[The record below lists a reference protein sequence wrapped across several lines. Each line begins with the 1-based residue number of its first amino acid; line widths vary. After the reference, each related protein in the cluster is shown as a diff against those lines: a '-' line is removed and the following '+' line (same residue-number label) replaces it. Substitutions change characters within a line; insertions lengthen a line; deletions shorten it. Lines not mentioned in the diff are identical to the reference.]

1 MRKLF
6 LVLLLLLL
14 IIANSYAQNTISLE
28 VPRITPVSPTAAA
41 MNKYQSYPVDYSTGI
56 PNITIPLYEI
66 VAGEVTIPVTLSYH
80 ASGLKPKERS
90 SLAGTGWTLNLEPS
104 VTRQV
109 NGVADETSNG
119 WFNDYNRIPSDNVG
133 KLRYYNDVADNK
145 IDTQPDKFSY
155 KLPHGGGS
163 GYFPYSPGSGGIR
176 DLYTLPRTNDKVTY
190 TVDGKIN
197 ITDENGVRY
206 AFHETFE
213 KSGYDT
219 KTRWMCS
226 SIWSPRNLPEAL
238 VNFKYS
244 TISKV
249 ISPSTFDNLD
259 NKVFIHSQSNGKY
272 LIEQRVNHNYCYRIG
287 YNVVAGVSEY
297 DAVLEPVS
305 SSAINT
311 NYPMISRYTTDDLTI
326 ARLEEVKFMGNKLYV
341 SYNSVGTVPNN
352 QSVIDNIEVTDQNG
366 KLIRKIAFFIT
377 PYNNN
382 TSLTKLDSIRISAP
396 GVEPQTYSFQY
407 NNTGS
412 VPSIYTTAVDH
423 WGFCNGAQ
431 RDANQTTVPSFKTSV
446 SFGETT
452 SIKVN
457 INYTGVN
464 REPDF
469 NWTKTGVLSSITNP
483 QGIHTSFTY
492 ESNYGAFR
500 DNSGYYGTKDYLHPV
515 GGLRVK
521 EIRTTNPKTQKG
533 ATTQYKYGLTKPEQ
547 PEFKP
552 VWGGGAIKH
561 IVTKRDYG
569 SVYRI
574 TGNSGSKAIATSFPI
589 GSMPES
595 NITFNGGSAVLYNI
609 VEEESWG
616 TDIEIKDHH
625 KTRYYYNV
633 KLHNFEDV
641 LKWDESNSANSVK
654 NFLEEKSEEIIGKI
668 ARKFPAHPRMPSDD
682 YIDYD
687 MSSNTNHLYGKLIRK
702 ELFKQD
708 KLVSSTEYIYDR
720 KYPTGYYIQIDIPI
734 RTSVIDIADYTIN
747 PNKYPNIFTDAFII
761 GNHYSNTEK
770 AQTTYY
776 LDNKTFAAPGKEITK
791 DYYYVNGRT
800 DFVTTEKKYT
810 YDFNWQDPLSSIKP
824 RSIETTNSDN
834 TKIVDEFNYLTNY
847 PAVLSYHKQMKNNNW
862 IESRILFKE
871 NTPLP
876 QKVQSKTN
884 QMQDFRD
891 EVIYN
896 AYDSN
901 GNVSEITG
909 KDGTPI
915 SFIWGYRKQFP
926 VVKVENASIQEII
939 DAIGFS
945 EIHDTSTPGSDV
957 MSKINSLRTKL
968 PTARV
973 TTYEYEPLQGVTAI
987 TDPNNITTKFEY
999 DGYSR
1004 LTNSYYLNVKSQ
1016 SDIRKVMLQ
1025 KYIYN
1030 LGK

>member
-1 MRKLF
+1 MRNFF

-14 IIANSYAQNTISLE
+14 VKANSYAQNTISLE

-41 MNKYQSYPVDYSTGI
+41 MNKYQSYPVDHSTGV

-66 VAGEVTIPVTLSYH
+66 VAGDVTIPVTLSYH

-90 SLAGTGWTLNLEPS
+90 GIAGTGWTLNLEPS

-109 NGVADETSNG
+109 NGVADETPYG
-119 WFNDYNRIPSDNVG
+119 WFNNYNRIPGNNVG
-133 KLRYYNDVADNK
+133 KLQYYNDVVDNK

-163 GYFPYSPGSGGIR
+163 GYFPNSPGIGGIR
-176 DLYTLPRTNDKVTY
+176 NLYTLPRTNDKVTY

-206 AFHETFE
+206 AFYETFE
-213 KSGYDT
+213 KSGYGDT

-238 VNFKYS
+238 VNFKYT

-249 ISPSTFDNLD
+249 MSPSTFDNLD
-259 NKVFIHSQSNGKY
+259 NKVIFHSNPKGNY
-272 LIEQRVNHNYCYRIG
+272 LIEQRTNHNYCYRIS
-287 YNVVAGVSEY
+287 YNTIAGVSEY
-297 DAVLEPVS
+297 DAILES
-305 SSAINT
+305 TTTSAAGV
-311 NYPMISRYTTDDLTI
+311 NYPIISRYQTDDLTI
-326 ARLEEVKFMGNKLYV
+326 ARLEEAKFMGNKLYV

-352 QSVIDNIEVTDQNG
+352 QSIIDNIEVTDQNG

-382 TSLTKLDSIRISAP
+382 TSLTKLDSVRISAP
-396 GVEPQTYSFQY
+396 GVETQTYSFQY
-407 NNTGS
+407 HNIGS

-431 RDANQTTVPSFKTSV
+431 RDANQTTVPSFHKV
-446 SFGETT
+446 LWFGDTT
-452 SIKVN
+452 PIKINVN
-457 INYTGVN
+457 YQGIN

-469 NWTKTGVLSSITNP
+469 NWTKTGVLTCITNP
-483 QGIHTSFTY
+483 QGIQASFSY

-521 EIRTTNPKTQKG
+521 EIKTTNPKTQKS
-533 ATTQYKYGLTKPEQ
+533 TITQYKYGLTKPDQ
-547 PEFKP
+547 PDFKP
-552 VWGGGAIKH
+552 IWGGGAIKH
-561 IVTKRDYG
+561 IVTLRDYA
-569 SVYRI
+569 SVIDTKNADYKYKNWLTVI
-574 TGNSGSKAIATSFPI
+574 SSI
-589 GSMPES
+589 PES

-609 VEEESWG
+609 VEEENWG
-616 TDIEIKDHH
+616 MDIKDIHR
-625 KTRYYYNV
+625 TRYYYNV

-641 LKWDESNSANSVK
+641 FKWDESSPVNSIK
-654 NFLEEKSEEIIGKI
+654 NFLEEQSEEIVSKV
-668 ARKFPAHPRMPSDD
+668 ARKFPAHPHRPSDD
-682 YIDYD
+682 YLDYYL
-687 MSSNTNHLYGKLIRK
+687 SSNQLYGKLIRK
-702 ELFKQD
+702 ELFRKD
-708 KLVSSTEYIYDR
+708 KLVSSTEYIYEK
-720 KYPTGYYIQIDIPI
+720 KYPTGDYIQIDVPI
-734 RTSVIDIADYTIN
+734 RTAIIDIADYTTN
-747 PNKYPNIFTDAFII
+747 PLNYPDIFNSAFII

-770 AQTTYY
+770 AQTSYV
-776 LDNKTFAAPGKEITK
+776 LDNGTFAALGKEITK
-791 DYYYVNGRT
+791 DYYYINGRT

-834 TKIVDEFNYLTNY
+834 TKIIDEFEYLVNY
-847 PAVLSYHKQMKNNNW
+847 PAILSYHKQKKNNNW

-896 AYDSN
+896 AYDSH
-901 GNVSEITG
+901 GNVTEIMG

-915 SFIWGYRKQFP
+915 SLIWGYRKQFP
-926 VVKVENASIQEII
+926 VAKIENASIQQII

-945 EIHDTSTPGSDV
+945 EIYDTSAPGSDV

-973 TTYEYEPLQGVTAI
+973 TTYEYKPLQGVTAI

-1004 LTNSYYLNVKSQ
+1004 LTNSYYLDVKSQ